1 MKTLPLRREPWC
13 NDERA
18 IDNDKKLLAGA
29 THGAR
34 GAAVVS
40 NLARRRRPGVSGA
53 RARAFVRRT
62 VGPAL
67 RQVHL
72 VRARLPRLSDD
83 RHCAG
88 GRHCADRQSVVVG
101 TSVSVRVDSGGRR
114 LINKK
119 TKTI

>member
-29 THGAR
+29 TYGAR

-40 NLARRRRPGVSGA
+40 NLARRRWPGVSGA

-62 VGPAL
+62 VGSRSEEHTSEL
-67 RQVHL
+67 
-72 VRARLPRLSDD
+72 
-83 RHCAG
+83 
-88 GRHCADRQSVVVG
+88 QSLMRISYAVFCLKKKKEDNIQEI
-101 TSVSVRVDSGGRR
+101 THRKDS
-114 LINKK
+114 N
-119 TKTI
+119 

>member
-40 NLARRRRPGVSGA
+40 NLARSRWPGVSGA
-53 RARAFVRRT
+53 RAGAFVRRT
-62 VGPAL
+62 VGSAV
-67 RQVHL
+67 RQLHL
-72 VRARLPRLSDD
+72 VPDSVPRSEEQTPVL
-83 RHCAG
+83 
-88 GRHCADRQSVVVG
+88 QSPIRISNAVFFFQ
-101 TSVSVRVDSGGRR
+101 
-114 LINKK
+114 KK
-119 TKTI
+119 TYK

>member
-62 VGPAL
+62 VGSAVRPL
-67 RQVHL
+67 HL
-72 VRARLPRLSDD
+72 VRD
-83 RHCAG
+83 RVH
-88 GRHCADRQSVVVG
+88 RSEEPTSELQSLNR
-101 TSVSVRVDSGGRR
+101 TSYAVFC
-114 LINKK
+114 L
-119 TKTI
+119 